1 MKRTRAITI
10 GFSFATLLLIISL
23 FQVPVQDK
31 YKLWIDQVDNHFLNI
46 LLGVALHFLS
56 KHQLG
61 RYLHLWKVP
70 QSNL

>member
-46 LLGVALHFLS
+46 LLGVSLHFSS

-61 RYLHLWKVP
+61 RSLHLWKVP

>member
-10 GFSFATLLLIISL
+10 SFSFATLLLIISF

-46 LLGVALHFLS
+46 LLGVLLHSLS

-61 RYLHLWKVP
+61 RSLHLWKVP

>member
-1 MKRTRAITI
+1 MKRTCDVTI
-10 GFSFATLLLIISL
+10 VFSFATLLLIISL

-46 LLGVALHFLS
+46 LLGVSLHFLS

-61 RYLHLWKVP
+61 RSLHLWKVP